1 MFDISS
7 ASKGVKF
14 ALLEGQLLA
23 REIDRTT
30 FVGRAADLGLP
41 AAAVGDAA
49 EKFEAI
55 AANQAARRGA
65 LQSRYDYI
73 VIGSGASGSVVARRL
88 AENRDAHV
96 LLLEAGGEDLKPAI
110 LITEP
115 WSLNQG
121 GKLDWIFGAEP
132 SPSVNNRSIAQA

>member
-1 MFDISS
+1 MSFQTSYPTANVGLSITGVGQQPRPTARRKIMFDTSS

-41 AAAVGDAA
+41 VAAVDEAA

-55 AANQAARRGA
+55 AANQATRRA
-65 LQSRYDYI
+65 NLRSTYDYI

-88 AENRDAHV
+88 GEDRDA
-96 LLLEAGGEDLKPAI
+96 
-110 LITEP
+110 
-115 WSLNQG
+115 
-121 GKLDWIFGAEP
+121 
-132 SPSVNNRSIAQA
+132 QAA